1 MQAVGRQ
8 AKDIDGKVCAK
19 KKVWKAKGGNDATRD
34 AAVEATNGRWSCVDY
49 EVGAGQSTHN
59 DVKDIAS
66 THGFMWRFG
75 NAGALK
81 QREDKHATANEDD
94 ANTGQG
100 YTNSGWPG
108 TESGNTKTAEG
119 MAGDLRGL
127 DKGQRNKVAGLLS
140 KTISGAEVVEIR
152 AVSTTS
158 VMLNACYDLQSEG
171 FSIVNTAYRLA
182 QYTVGYHS
190 RERLVR
196 LQLTTLIP
204 STYEL

>member
-1 MQAVGRQ
+1 MDYTAPSGNAGKNEAR
-8 AKDIDGKVCAK
+8 AKPGVDGL
-19 KKVWKAKGGNDATRD
+19 
-34 AAVEATNGRWSCVDY
+34 
-49 EVGAGQSTHN
+49 
-59 DVKDIAS
+59 
-66 THGFMWRFG
+66 MWRFG

-81 QREDKHATANEDD
+81 QREDKHATANADD

-119 MAGDLRGL
+119 MASDLSGL
-127 DKGQRNKVAGLLS
+127 QRTEKAKVAGLLS

-171 FSIVNTAYRLA
+171 FRIVNTAYRLA
-182 QYTVGYHS
+182 QHAVEYHN
-190 RERLVR
+190 RELLVR
-196 LQLTTLIP
+196 LQLTPLIP
-204 STYEL
+204 STYELFQQY